1 MNKLK
6 EKIADFFDFKGNDTN
21 YSKEIRG
28 GIITFLAMCYIL
40 AVNPSILSASG
51 MPSNAVFIATALSAG
66 LATILM
72 GIFAKLPFALASG
85 MGLNAFFAFTVCGV
99 MGYSWQ
105 FALTAILVEGLIFI
119 ILSLLG
125 VREAIFK
132 SIPMNLKYAVSIGI
146 GFFIALIGLLNA
158 KIVVADPSTA
168 LAHFNFQ
175 GGNFNSVGIT
185 VFISIIGIIFTAILV
200 HKKVPGGLLWG
211 ILGTWGVGMICQ
223 ALNIYIPNLEAG
235 LYSLFP
241 NFSEMINLGDL
252 GATFMKFDL
261 SAITNPQFWF
271 VVFAFL
277 FVDIFDTLGTLTG
290 CAIEGDMLDKDGN
303 LPQAKK
309 ALLVDSIGTT
319 LGACLGTSTV
329 TTFVESSSG
338 IAEGARTGFA
348 SVVTG
353 LLFILA
359 LVLSPIFL
367 AIPSFATAPALILV
381 GCFMMKS
388 SAKEIDWED
397 FSESIPAFMVM
408 IMMPFSYSIATG
420 IAYGFITYTLINLIV
435 GNRKKVNWIMI
446 VLTILFIL
454 KFAIVGN

>member
-105 FALTAILVEGLIFI
+105 FALTAILVEGLIFL

-132 SIPMNLKYAVSIGI
+132 SIPMNLKYAVAIGI

-185 VFISIIGIIFTAILV
+185 VLISIIGIIFTAILV

-223 ALNIYIPNLEAG
+223 ALKIYIPNPEAG

-252 GATFMKFDL
+252 GATFMKFYL

>member
-185 VFISIIGIIFTAILV
+185 VLISIIGIIITAILV

-211 ILGTWGVGMICQ
+211 ILGTWGIGMICQ
-223 ALNIYIPNLEAG
+223 ALNIYIPNPEAG

-319 LGACLGTSTV
+319 FGACLGTSTV

-388 SAKEIDWED
+388 SAKEIDWDD

>member
-185 VFISIIGIIFTAILV
+185 VLISIIGIIFTAILV

-211 ILGTWGVGMICQ
+211 ILGTWGIGMICQ
-223 ALNIYIPNLEAG
+223 ALNIYIPNPEAG

-319 LGACLGTSTV
+319 LGACLGTSTI

-435 GNRKKVNWIMI
+435 GNRKKVNWVMI

>member
-1 MNKLK
+1 MNKVK

-40 AVNPSILSASG
+40 AVNPSILAASG
-51 MPSNAVFIATALSAG
+51 MPSNAIFIATAISAG
-66 LATILM
+66 VATILM
-72 GIFAKLPFALASG
+72 GILAKLPLALASG

-105 FALTAILVEGLIFI
+105 FALTAILIEGLIFI
-119 ILSLLG
+119 ILSLTG

-132 SIPMNLKYAVSIGI
+132 SIPQNLKYAVSIGI

-158 KIVVADPSTA
+158 NIIVKDPSTA

-175 GGNFNSVGIT
+175 GGDFNTIGIT
-185 VFISIIGIIFTAILV
+185 VLISIIGIMITAILV
-200 HKKVPGGLLWG
+200 NKKVPGGLLWG
-211 ILGTWGVGMICQ
+211 ILGTWGIGMICQ
-223 ALNIYIPNLEAG
+223 VCKIYIPNPEIG
-235 LYSLFP
+235 FYSLFP
-241 NFSEMINLGDL
+241 NFSEMINLSDV
-252 GATFMKFDL
+252 GATFMKFDF
-261 SAITNPQFWF
+261 SAIANPQFWF

-290 CAIEGDMLDKDGN
+290 CAIEGNMLDKDGN
-303 LPQAKK
+303 LPGAKK
-309 ALLVDSIGTT
+309 ALLVDAIGTT
-319 LGACLGTSTV
+319 LGACLGTSTI

-359 LVLSPIFL
+359 LILSPIFL

-381 GCFMMKS
+381 GFFMMKS
-388 SAKEIDWED
+388 SAKEIDWDD

-420 IAYGFITYTLINLIV
+420 IAYGFVTYTLLNLAI

-446 VLTILFIL
+446 ALTILFII
-454 KFAIVGN
+454 KFALVGN

>member
-1 MNKLK
+1 MKNLK
-6 EKIADFFDFKGNDTN
+6 EKIAKYFNFQDNKTN
-21 YSKEIRG
+21 YAKEIRG

-51 MPSNAVFIATALSAG
+51 MPSNAVFIATAISAG
-66 LATILM
+66 LTTILM
-72 GIFAKLPFALASG
+72 GVFAKLPFALASG

-119 ILSLLG
+119 ILSLTG

-132 SIPMNLKYAVSIGI
+132 SIPQNLKYAVSIGI
-146 GFFIALIGLLNA
+146 GLFIALIGLLNA
-158 KIVVADPSTA
+158 NIVVKDPSTA

-175 GGNFNSVGIT
+175 GGDFQTTGIT
-185 VFISIIGIIFTAILV
+185 VLIAIIGLIFTAILV
-200 HKKVPGGLLWG
+200 NKKVPGGLLWG
-211 ILGTWGVGMICQ
+211 ILGTWGLGMICQ
-223 ALNIYIPNLEAG
+223 VFGIYVPNAEAG
-235 LYSLFP
+235 FYSLFP
-241 NFSEMINLGDL
+241 NFSEMTNLGAL
-252 GATFMKFDL
+252 KETFMKFEF
-261 SAITNPQFWF
+261 SAILNPQFWF

-290 CAIEGDMLDKDGN
+290 CAIEGNMLDEKGN
-303 LPQAKK
+303 LPGAQK
-309 ALLVDSIGTT
+309 ALLTDAVGTT

-359 LVLSPIFL
+359 LILSPIFL
-367 AIPSFATAPALILV
+367 AIPSFATAPALIMV

-388 SAKEIDWED
+388 SAKQIDWDD
-397 FSESIPAFMVM
+397 FSESIPAFMVI
-408 IMMPFSYSIATG
+408 IMMPFAYSIATG
-420 IAYGFITYTLINLIV
+420 IAYGFVTYTLINLIS
-435 GNRKKVNWIMI
+435 GNRKKVNWI
-446 VLTILFIL
+446 TILLSVLFII
-454 KFAIVGN
+454 KFALVGN

>member
-200 HKKVPGGLLWG
+200 HKKVPGALLWG

-223 ALNIYIPNLEAG
+223 ALNIYIPNPEAG

>member
-185 VFISIIGIIFTAILV
+185 VLISIIGIIITAILV

-211 ILGTWGVGMICQ
+211 ILGTWGIGMICQ

-319 LGACLGTSTV
+319 FGACLGTSTV

-388 SAKEIDWED
+388 SAKEIDWDD

>member
-185 VFISIIGIIFTAILV
+185 VLISIIGIIFTAILV

-211 ILGTWGVGMICQ
+211 ILGTWGIGMICQ
-223 ALNIYIPNLEAG
+223 ALNIYIPNPEAG

-319 LGACLGTSTV
+319 FGACLGTSTV

-388 SAKEIDWED
+388 SAKEIDWDD

-435 GNRKKVNWIMI
+435 GNRKKVNWIMV

>member
-185 VFISIIGIIFTAILV
+185 VLISIIGIVFTAILV

-211 ILGTWGVGMICQ
+211 ILGTWGIGMICQ
-223 ALNIYIPNLEAG
+223 ALNIYIPNPEAG

-319 LGACLGTSTV
+319 FGACLGTSTV

-388 SAKEIDWED
+388 SAKEIDWDD

>member
-1 MNKLK
+1 MNKVK

-40 AVNPSILSASG
+40 AVNPNILSASG

-66 LATILM
+66 IATILM
-72 GIFAKLPFALASG
+72 GILAKLPFALASG

-119 ILSLLG
+119 ILSLMG

-132 SIPMNLKYAVSIGI
+132 SIPKNLKYAVSIGI

-175 GGNFNSVGIT
+175 GGSFNSIGIT
-185 VFISIIGIIFTAILV
+185 VLISIIGIVITAILV
-200 HKKVPGGLLWG
+200 NKKVPGGLLWG
-211 ILGTWGVGMICQ
+211 ILGTWGIGMICQ
-223 ALNIYIPNLEAG
+223 ALNLYIPNPESG
-235 LYSLFP
+235 MYSLFP
-241 NFSEMINLGDL
+241 NFSEMINFSDL

-290 CAIEGDMLDKDGN
+290 CAIEGNMLDKDGN
-303 LPQAKK
+303 LPEAKK

-388 SAKEIDWED
+388 SAKEIDWDD

-446 VLTILFIL
+446 VLTILFII
-454 KFAIVGN
+454 KFALVGN

>member
-1 MNKLK
+1 MKKLK
-6 EKIADFFDFKGNDTN
+6 EKIANFFNFQGNDTN
-21 YSKEIRG
+21 FSKEIRG

-51 MPSNAVFIATALSAG
+51 MPSSAVFIATAISAG
-66 LATILM
+66 IATILM
-72 GIFAKLPFALASG
+72 GVFAKLPFALASG

-119 ILSLLG
+119 ILSLTG

-132 SIPMNLKYAVSIGI
+132 SIPQNLKYAVSIGI

-158 KIVVADPSTA
+158 NIIVKDPSTA

-175 GGNFNSVGIT
+175 GGDFNTTGIT
-185 VFISIIGIIFTAILV
+185 VLISIIGIMFTGILIN
-200 HKKVPGGLLWG
+200 KKVPGGLLWG
-211 ILGTWGVGMICQ
+211 ILGTWGLGMICQ
-223 ALNIYIPNLEAG
+223 ALNIYIPNPEVG
-235 LYSLFP
+235 FYSLFP
-241 NFSEMINLGDL
+241 NFSQMTNLGDL
-252 GATFMKFDL
+252 QATFMKFDL
-261 SAITNPQFWF
+261 SAIANPQFWF

-290 CAIEGDMLDKDGN
+290 CAIEGNMLDENGN
-303 LPQAKK
+303 LPGARK
-309 ALLVDSIGTT
+309 ALLTDAIGTT
-319 LGACLGTSTV
+319 IGACLGTSTV
-329 TTFVESSSG
+329 TAFVESSSG
-338 IAEGARTGFA
+338 VAEGARTGFA

-353 LLFILA
+353 VLFILA
-359 LVLSPIFL
+359 LILSPIFL

-381 GCFMMKS
+381 GCFMMRS
-388 SAKEIDWED
+388 SAKQIDWDD
-397 FSESIPAFMVM
+397 FSEAIPAFMIM

-420 IAYGFITYTLINLIV
+420 IAYGFVTYTLINLIF

-446 VLTILFIL
+446 VLSILFII
-454 KFAIVGN
+454 KFALVGN

>member
-1 MNKLK
+1 MNKVK

-66 LATILM
+66 FATILM
-72 GIFAKLPFALASG
+72 GILAKLPFALASG

-119 ILSLLG
+119 VLSLLG

-132 SIPMNLKYAVSIGI
+132 SIPKNLKYAVSIGI

-158 KIVVADPSTA
+158 NIVVADPSTA

-175 GGNFNSVGIT
+175 GGNFNSTGIT
-185 VFISIIGIIFTAILV
+185 VLISIIGIIITAILV
-200 HKKVPGGLLWG
+200 NKKVPGGLLWG
-211 ILGTWGVGMICQ
+211 ILGTWGIGMICQ
-223 ALNIYIPNLEAG
+223 ALNLYVPNPEMG

-303 LPQAKK
+303 LPGAQK
-309 ALLVDSIGTT
+309 ALLVDAIGTT
-319 LGACLGTSTV
+319 VGACLGTSTV

-388 SAKEIDWED
+388 SAKEIDWND
-397 FSESIPAFMVM
+397 FSEAIPAFMVM

-420 IAYGFITYTLINLIV
+420 IAYGFITYTLINLCV

-446 VLTILFIL
+446 VLTILFII

>member
-185 VFISIIGIIFTAILV
+185 VLISIIGIIFTAILV

-211 ILGTWGVGMICQ
+211 ILGTWGIGMICQ
-223 ALNIYIPNLEAG
+223 ALNIYIPNPEAG

-319 LGACLGTSTV
+319 FGACLGTSTV

>member
-1 MNKLK
+1 MKNLK
-6 EKIADFFDFKGNDTN
+6 EKIAKYFNFQDNKTN

-51 MPSNAVFIATALSAG
+51 MPSNAIFIATAISAG
-66 LATILM
+66 IATIVM
-72 GIFAKLPFALASG
+72 GVFAKLPIALASG

-119 ILSLLG
+119 VLSLTG

-132 SIPMNLKYAVSIGI
+132 SIPQNLKYAVSIGI
-146 GFFIALIGLLNA
+146 GLFIALIGLINA
-158 KIVVADPSTA
+158 NIVVKDPSTA

-175 GGNFNSVGIT
+175 GGDFQTTGIT
-185 VFISIIGIIFTAILV
+185 VLIAIIGIVMTAILIN
-200 HKKVPGGLLWG
+200 KKVPGGLLWG
-211 ILGTWGVGMICQ
+211 VLGTWGLGMICQ
-223 ALNIYIPNLEAG
+223 VCGLYVPNAEAG
-235 LYSLFP
+235 FYSLFP
-241 NFSEMINLGDL
+241 NFSEMTNLGAL
-252 GATFMKFDL
+252 KETFMQFEF
-261 SAITNPQFWF
+261 SSITNPQFWF

-290 CAIEGDMLDKDGN
+290 CAIEGNLLDENGN
-303 LPQAKK
+303 LPNAKK
-309 ALLVDSIGTT
+309 ALLTDAIGTT

-329 TTFVESSSG
+329 TAFVESSSG

-353 LLFILA
+353 LLFLLA

-388 SAKEIDWED
+388 SAKQIDWDD
-397 FSESIPAFMVM
+397 FSESIPAFMII
-408 IMMPFSYSIATG
+408 IMMPFAYSIATG
-420 IAYGFITYTLINLIV
+420 IAYGFVTYTLINLIF
-435 GNRKKVNWIMI
+435 GDRKKVNWIMI
-446 VLTILFIL
+446 LLSVMFII
-454 KFAIVGN
+454 KFALVGN

>member
-1 MNKLK
+1 MKKVK
-6 EKIADFFDFKGNDTN
+6 EKIANFFDFKGNDTN

-66 LATILM
+66 IATILM
-72 GIFAKLPFALASG
+72 GILAKLPFALASG

-119 ILSLLG
+119 ILSLMG

-132 SIPMNLKYAVSIGI
+132 SIPKNLKYAVSIGI

-158 KIVVADPSTA
+158 KIIVADPSTA

-185 VFISIIGIIFTAILV
+185 VLIAIVGIVITAILV
-200 HKKVPGGLLWG
+200 NKKVPGGLLWG
-211 ILGTWGVGMICQ
+211 ILGTWGIGMICQ
-223 ALNIYIPNLEAG
+223 AFGAYVPNPEME

-252 GATFMKFDL
+252 GETFMKFDL
-261 SAITNPQFWF
+261 SALTNPEFWF

-303 LPQAKK
+303 LPGAKK
-309 ALLVDSIGTT
+309 ALLVDAIGTT
-319 LGACLGTSTV
+319 VGACLGTSTI

-338 IAEGARTGFA
+338 IAEGARTGFSA
-348 SVVTG
+348 IITG

-381 GCFMMKS
+381 GFFMMKS
-388 SAKEIDWED
+388 SAKEIDWDD
-397 FSESIPAFMVM
+397 FSESIPAFMII
-408 IMMPFSYSIATG
+408 IMMPFAYSIATG
-420 IAYGFITYTLINLIV
+420 IAYGFVTYTLVNLIF
-435 GNRKKVNWIMI
+435 GDRKKINWIMI
-446 VLTILFIL
+446 ALTILFII
-454 KFAIVGN
+454 KFALVGN

>member
-1 MNKLK
+1 MEQLK
-6 EKIADFFDFKGNDTN
+6 EKIAKFFDFKGNDTN

-51 MPSNAVFIATALSAG
+51 MSSKAVFIATAIAAG
-66 LATILM
+66 FSTILM
-72 GIFAKLPFALASG
+72 GLIAKLPLALASG

-119 ILSLLG
+119 ILSLTG

-132 SIPMNLKYAVSIGI
+132 SIPQNLKYAVSIGI
-146 GFFIALIGLLNA
+146 GLFISLIGLLNA
-158 KIVVADPSTA
+158 NIIVKDPSTA

-175 GGNFNSVGIT
+175 GGDFNTVGIT
-185 VFISIIGIIFTAILV
+185 VLISIIGIIFTAILIN
-200 HKKVPGGLLWG
+200 KKVPGGLLWG
-211 ILGTWGVGMICQ
+211 ILGTWALGMICQ
-223 ALNIYIPNLEAG
+223 VLNIYIPNPDAG
-235 LYSLFP
+235 FYSLFP
-241 NFSEMINLGDL
+241 NFAEMTNFSDL
-252 GATFMKFDL
+252 GETFMKFDL
-261 SAITNPQFWF
+261 SAIMNPQFWF

-290 CAIEGDMLDKDGN
+290 CAIEGNMLDKEGN

-309 ALLVDSIGTT
+309 ALLIDAIGTT
-319 LGACLGTSTV
+319 FGACLGTSTI

-348 SVVTG
+348 SIVTG

-388 SAKEIDWED
+388 SAKEIDWDD
-397 FSESIPAFMVM
+397 FSESIPAFMII
-408 IMMPFSYSIATG
+408 IMMPFAYSIATG

-435 GNRKKVNWIMI
+435 GNRKKVNWMMI
-446 VLTILFIL
+446 VLTILFII
-454 KFAIVGN
+454 KFALVGN

>member
-1 MNKLK
+1 MNKVK

-40 AVNPSILSASG
+40 AVNPSILAASG

-132 SIPMNLKYAVSIGI
+132 SIPKNLKYAVSIGI

-175 GGNFNSVGIT
+175 GGNFNSIGIT
-185 VFISIIGIIFTAILV
+185 VLISIIGIIITAILV
-200 HKKVPGGLLWG
+200 NKKVPGGLLWG
-211 ILGTWGVGMICQ
+211 ILGTWGIGMICQ
-223 ALNIYIPNLEAG
+223 ALNLYIPNPEAG

-303 LPQAKK
+303 LPEAKK
-309 ALLVDSIGTT
+309 ALLVDAIGTT
-319 LGACLGTSTV
+319 VGACLGTSTV

-381 GCFMMKS
+381 GCFMMKN
-388 SAKEIDWED
+388 SAKEIDWDD

-446 VLTILFIL
+446 VLTILFII

>member
-1 MNKLK
+1 MKQLK
-6 EKIADFFDFKGNDTN
+6 EKIAKFFNFQGNDTN

-66 LATILM
+66 LTTILM
-72 GIFAKLPFALASG
+72 GVFAKLPFALASG

-119 ILSLLG
+119 ILSLTG

-132 SIPMNLKYAVSIGI
+132 SIPQNLKYAVSIGI
-146 GFFIALIGLLNA
+146 GLFIALIGLLNA
-158 KIVVADPSTA
+158 NIVVKDPSTA

-175 GGNFNSVGIT
+175 GGDFNTTGIT
-185 VFISIIGIIFTAILV
+185 VLIAIIGIVFTAILV
-200 HKKVPGGLLWG
+200 NKKVPGGLLWG
-211 ILGTWGVGMICQ
+211 ILGTWGLGMICQ
-223 ALNIYIPNLEAG
+223 VIGVYIPNPDAG
-235 LYSLFP
+235 FYSLFP
-241 NFSEMINLGDL
+241 NFSEMTNLGDL
-252 GATFMKFDL
+252 KTTFMKFDL
-261 SAITNPQFWF
+261 SAIANPQFWF

-290 CAIEGDMLDKDGN
+290 CAIEGNMLDKDGN
-303 LPQAKK
+303 LPGAKK
-309 ALLVDSIGTT
+309 ALLTDAIGTT

-348 SVVTG
+348 SIVTG

-359 LVLSPIFL
+359 LVLSPVFL

-388 SAKEIDWED
+388 SAKQIDWDD
-397 FSESIPAFMVM
+397 FSEAIPAFMVM
-408 IMMPFSYSIATG
+408 IMMPFAYSIATG
-420 IAYGFITYTLINLIV
+420 IAYGFVTYTLINLIF

-446 VLTILFIL
+446 VLSILFII
-454 KFAIVGN
+454 KFALVGN

>member
-72 GIFAKLPFALASG
+72 GIFAKLPVALASG

-185 VFISIIGIIFTAILV
+185 VLISIIGIIITAILV

-211 ILGTWGVGMICQ
+211 ILGTWGIGMICQ
-223 ALNIYIPNLEAG
+223 ALNIYIPNPEAG

-319 LGACLGTSTV
+319 FGACLGTSTV

-388 SAKEIDWED
+388 SAKEIDWDD

>member
-185 VFISIIGIIFTAILV
+185 VLISIIGIIFTAILV

-223 ALNIYIPNLEAG
+223 ALKIYIPNPEAG

>member
-51 MPSNAVFIATALSAG
+51 MPSNAVFISTALSAG

-200 HKKVPGGLLWG
+200 HKKVPGALLWG